1 MFVNLDETPRTAIDK
16 SIFINRDTTPVVTD
30 QRLPVYQSSK
40 EQTPTKIHLER
51 VLHKVRRLE
60 ETSKITITSLSI
72 SEGVAKASVE
82 IENTILKLS
91 VFDVCVVQELA
102 RELVSDLVSRLQPQI
117 MSIQM
122 VLTDIVAKYETE

>member
-1 MFVNLDETPRTAIDK
+1 M
-16 SIFINRDTTPVVTD
+16 FINGDYMPITEAVNRRIQDAASV
-30 QRLPVYQSSK
+30 K
-40 EQTPTKIHLER
+40 EQRPTKVNLER

-72 SEGVAKASVE
+72 SGGVAKASVE